1 MQIYIKLSIVPML
14 FIGIVVLLDDK
25 FSYKFKISDLVLL
38 LPIVLLVLAGD
49 GRLTAN
55 FASNRTMNF
64 NNKERTKTEK
74 VKNEEK
80 EEKREPE
87 DVKET
92 YDFSKPYFE
101 IVDANYNELSNYITY
116 APKAD
121 KFEGKTIRVR
131 GFSIKYASYLPDGY
145 FALGKYSITC
155 CAADAGFT
163 GFIIKYDTNE
173 IFSNKWYEI
182 EGVLE
187 KGTDADGY
195 DIMYI
200 NAINVKVISSKEEE
214 QYIYPCYSYGDGS
227 CKEIEEYNLEY

>member
-14 FIGIVVLLDDK
+14 FIGIIVLLDNK
-25 FSYKFKISDLVLL
+25 FNYKFKISDLVLL
-38 LPIVLLVLAGD
+38 LPIVLLILAGD

-64 NNKERTKTEK
+64 NKKERSRTEE
-74 VKNEEK
+74 VKQEK
-80 EEKREPE
+80 KDKSKEK
-87 DVKET
+87 

-101 IVDANYNELSNYITY
+101 IVDTNYSELSDYITF

-131 GFSIKYASYLPDGY
+131 GFSIKYASYLADGY

-163 GFIIKYDTNE
+163 GFIVKYD
-173 IFSNKWYEI
+173 IDKVLSNKWYEV

-187 KGTDADGY
+187 KGQDADEY
-195 DIMYI
+195 DSMYI
-200 NAINVKVISSKEEE
+200 NAINVKEINSKDEE
-214 QYIYPCYSYGDGS
+214 QYIYPCYSYGDDA
-227 CKEIEEYNLEY
+227 CKVIEEYNLEY